1 MSYDPYPSGRGSGR
15 YQPFSG
21 GNQLPDQDRGPVPRT
36 VIYAVWLMYA
46 GAVVSAISFIINMT
60 GIGSLRST
68 IKADNPTFSPSD
80 VNLSVHI
87 SIVAI
92 VIFGLLGIGMWI
104 WMAFT
109 NKAGKNWA
117 RITGTVFCGIATVI
131 VVFGFVRA
139 GSVAGPRILTVI
151 IWLIGVAAVVLLWR
165 RDSSAFFKPPHQQQW

>member
-1 MSYDPYPSGRGSGR
+1 
-15 YQPFSG
+15 
-21 GNQLPDQDRGPVPRT
+21 
-36 VIYAVWLMYA
+36 VIYAVWLMYT

-68 IKADNPTFSPSD
+68 IKADNPTFSASD

-104 WMAFT
+104 WMAFM

-139 GSVAGPRILTVI
+139 GVAGPRILTVI
-151 IWLIGVAAVVLLWR
+151 IWLIGVTAVILLWLR
-165 RDSSAFFKPPHQQQW
+165 ESSAFFKPTSQQQW